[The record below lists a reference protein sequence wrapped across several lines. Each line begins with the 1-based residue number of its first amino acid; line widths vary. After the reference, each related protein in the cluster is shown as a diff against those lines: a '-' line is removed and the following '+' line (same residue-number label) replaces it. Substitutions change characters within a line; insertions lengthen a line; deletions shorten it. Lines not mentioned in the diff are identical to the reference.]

1 MRAKI
6 RGHQRASGQ
15 TPDKEGLAPLRP
27 QQWQR
32 PFDHPIVLPH
42 GGDRT
47 LESRMPGR
55 PPTRLGLNE
64 YQTRSVANRV
74 QDLETICRS
83 DRDIDNDFC
92 VVIIGVVV
100 NLMFQNN
107 TCGHS
112 PTDGATRQ
120 AFLNWADKHPE
131 EWNTET
137 LIGISRAMKAT
148 WPCPPE

>member
-1 MRAKI
+1 MSIRPLPDRIFIRPDLSPEEVGNMEDAPMKVAILALFALLIAAAPAK
-6 RGHQRASGQ
+6 ASKL
-15 TPDKEGLAPLRP
+15 D
-27 QQWQR
+27 
-32 PFDHPIVLPH
+32 
-42 GGDRT
+42 
-47 LESRMPGR
+47 
-55 PPTRLGLNE
+55 N
-64 YQTRSVANRV
+64 V
-74 QDLETICRS
+74 QGLETICRS

-92 VVIIGVVV
+92 VVTIGVVV

-112 PTDGATRQ
+112 PTDGAARQ

-137 LIGISRAMKAT
+137 LIGVSRAMKAM

>member
-1 MRAKI
+1 MSIRRLPDRIFIRPDLSPEEVGNMEDAPMKVAILALFALLIAAAPAK
-6 RGHQRASGQ
+6 ASKL
-15 TPDKEGLAPLRP
+15 D
-27 QQWQR
+27 
-32 PFDHPIVLPH
+32 
-42 GGDRT
+42 
-47 LESRMPGR
+47 
-55 PPTRLGLNE
+55 N
-64 YQTRSVANRV
+64 V
-74 QDLETICRS
+74 QGLETICRS

-92 VVIIGVVV
+92 VVTIGVVV

-112 PTDGATRQ
+112 PTDGAARQ

-137 LIGISRAMKAT
+137 LIGVSRAMKAM

>member
-1 MRAKI
+1 MSIRRLPDRIFIRPDLSPEEVGNMEDAPMKVAILALFALLIAAAPAK
-6 RGHQRASGQ
+6 ASKL
-15 TPDKEGLAPLRP
+15 D
-27 QQWQR
+27 
-32 PFDHPIVLPH
+32 
-42 GGDRT
+42 
-47 LESRMPGR
+47 
-55 PPTRLGLNE
+55 N
-64 YQTRSVANRV
+64 V
-74 QDLETICRS
+74 QGLETICRS

-92 VVIIGVVV
+92 VVTIGVVV

-112 PTDGATRQ
+112 PTDGAARQ

-137 LIGISRAMKAT
+137 LIGVSRAMKAT

>member
-1 MRAKI
+1 MSIRPLPDRIFIRPDLSPEEVGNMEDAPMKVAILALFALLIAAAPAK
-6 RGHQRASGQ
+6 ASKL
-15 TPDKEGLAPLRP
+15 D
-27 QQWQR
+27 
-32 PFDHPIVLPH
+32 
-42 GGDRT
+42 
-47 LESRMPGR
+47 
-55 PPTRLGLNE
+55 N
-64 YQTRSVANRV
+64 V
-74 QDLETICRS
+74 QGLETICRS

-92 VVIIGVVV
+92 VVTIGVVV

-112 PTDGATRQ
+112 PTDGAARQ

-137 LIGISRAMKAT
+137 LIGVSRAMKAT